1 MRGMFLFVRR
11 SLPLLGVEKDRLD
24 WGEHIA
30 LNVAD
35 VGRLVFVYRDG
46 SKATTQDLD
55 ACMSLFT
62 DTLSPSTSP
71 TLFVGDFNWC
81 LREPSPLPPAVAAAA
96 FAGSRLPLA
105 STSA

>member
-1 MRGMFLFVRR
+1 MRGMFLFVHR
-11 SLPLLGVEKDRLD
+11 SLLLLGVEKDRLD
-24 WGEHIA
+24 WGEYIA

-71 TLFVGDFNWC
+71 TLLVGDFNWC
-81 LREPSPLPPAVAAAA
+81 LREPSPLLPAVAAAG
-96 FAGSRLPLA
+96 FAGLHLPLA